1 MDKKKLIN
9 NVKYLV
15 NKYLDER
22 NDLVELII
30 QDSDSVKYILSEISN
45 GKKKDYDKED
55 LELIKDISF
64 CKLFVDI
71 NLHKIYNICVFK
83 GNNR

>member
-45 GKKKDYDKED
+45 GKKKDYDKEY

-64 CKLFVDI
+64 YYL
-71 NLHKIYNICVFK
+71 
-83 GNNR
+83 

>member
-1 MDKKKLIN
+1 MDKKKLNN

-64 CKLFVDI
+64 YYL
-71 NLHKIYNICVFK
+71 
-83 GNNR
+83 

>member
-45 GKKKDYDKED
+45 GKKKDYDTED

-64 CKLFVDI
+64 YYL
-71 NLHKIYNICVFK
+71 
-83 GNNR
+83 

>member
-64 CKLFVDI
+64 YYL
-71 NLHKIYNICVFK
+71 
-83 GNNR
+83 

>member
-55 LELIKDISF
+55 IELIKDISF
-64 CKLFVDI
+64 YYL
-71 NLHKIYNICVFK
+71 
-83 GNNR
+83 